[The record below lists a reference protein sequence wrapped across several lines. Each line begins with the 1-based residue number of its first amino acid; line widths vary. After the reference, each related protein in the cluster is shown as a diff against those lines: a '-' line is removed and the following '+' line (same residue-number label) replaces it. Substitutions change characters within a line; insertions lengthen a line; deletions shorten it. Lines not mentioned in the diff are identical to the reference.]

1 MAREVHT
8 QAYEAPGEWGMNRQ
22 EFDHSDFKV
31 HYIHPSIKALI
42 AVSITSAVMPVPFT
56 VGTAFA
62 TELQQPA
69 SQSQQQVVAEQ
80 SDATTASNDVAA
92 AAEKPA
98 VKAAESA
105 APTQAT
111 EPATASETD
120 AQVAATA
127 PAEQAT
133 EPAATVTASAVPAA
147 TPAAPASQDAVSA
160 YDPVANTS
168 TTYSAYTQIDGTT
181 TTWDGNTYGGVY
193 VASGETTIS
202 GQVQVIGNV
211 TLILRDGCKLTC
223 PQGIVVGD
231 NGLTIKS
238 ETKDG
243 NGELVATGN
252 YSAGIGSKYWEGS
265 FGGTIVI
272 DGGIIRASA
281 PNSGSAGIGGGG
293 FGTCKGTITINGGDV
308 HATGGTKAAG
318 IGGGY
323 YEDSPQVKIT
333 GGTVEATGTD
343 GGAGIGAGFGEA
355 SGGTK
360 SLTCGAITITGGKVT
375 AKGGDNAA
383 GIGSSKGINGPTIS
397 ITGGKVDAK
406 GGSNA
411 AGVGGGHA
419 SMGIKVTIGGRS
431 TEVTAFGGDN
441 GCGIGGM
448 SSTTEK
454 DAPTITILDGTIN
467 ATGGAGAAG
476 IGSSKPFSWGSSIY
490 YLGPIVI
497 SGGHVTAAAG
507 SNSAGIGS
515 CQETDCAGITI
526 SGKNT
531 YVDATGGDLASGIG
545 GGQGGH
551 CGTLHISD
559 ATVIARGGIHGAGIG
574 DGPYVYSGDP
584 SSITIDSGNIT
595 AIAGKA
601 GAGIGTGE
609 IGDSTNPLN
618 ITINGGTIN
627 ATGGDDGNL
636 STGGAGIGSGMN
648 TGCGTI
654 TINGGN
660 ITATGKSGAAGIGSG
675 CNPGSSKK
683 SSVIISNGTIVATGG
698 TSGPGIGR
706 GAYGG
711 NDGDSQHPSFKITI
725 SGGDVTAYAG
735 PGDQGAAIG
744 GSVSSTVST
753 ITISGGKVRA
763 LRSTDTKADRP
774 GGGAGIGGGAYDG
787 GYGSRANFQKYGT
800 GIYITGGE
808 IEAEGGKGAAAI
820 GGGMNGTVREINIS
834 GGTINGKGAAAAYPN
849 SDRAQT
855 SGGAGI
861 GTGNDTSDM
870 TGMPSYYDEP
880 IISEDA
886 LVNISGG
893 TIDVTG
899 GPGAAG
905 IGGGGITD
913 GGIITITAGSVRA
926 QGGANAAGIGGGV
939 YRDGSNVT
947 ISGGTVIA
955 NHGENTLNP
964 GGGDAADI
972 GHGLYPDTT
981 RKTSP
986 SFSTG
991 DNGCAVIVAKTISA
1005 DASEDAWKGIFFG
1018 MFDTNNG
1025 IGAHGV
1031 VKNGTPDDPVV
1042 ITTNEYIPEG
1052 CILDVRAED
1061 SGLGMTAS
1069 DKVTVANDAKLTNYG
1084 TIYVFGTYD
1093 NLDERSV
1100 TNVEKGRV
1108 LYRIDGIVVCTDPAK
1123 MAYYE
1128 NETLD
1133 LAGMQMQL
1141 HFKSG
1146 QLSDAI
1152 DWPAEGYTAVPDTG
1166 TVLKL
1171 SDNGRHIDVTLTTNW
1186 LFADGTVFSA
1196 PAGAS
1201 PASTDD
1207 SGENDSA
1214 ASYTFKASSP
1224 GALTVT
1230 AKPVPVTPEKP
1241 DTPDQPD
1248 KPDVPDTPDT
1258 PDVPDTPDQPTNP
1271 ETPSESDVPEAP
1283 KVEDAKPAAMRRP
1296 RTPQAVA
1303 VPNTGDA
1310 TAHTPLAATMF
1321 AAVGSALSA
1330 LALGLRRR
1338 NRHDEQ

>member
-1 MAREVHT
+1 
-8 QAYEAPGEWGMNRQ
+8 MNRQ

-69 SQSQQQVVAEQ
+69 AQSQQQVAAEQ
-80 SDATTASNDVAA
+80 NDVTTASNDVAS

-98 VKAAESA
+98 VKAASEPA
-105 APTQAT
+105 AAEAAPAPTQAT

-168 TTYSAYTQIDGTT
+168 TTYSTYTQIDSNT
-181 TTWDGNTYGGVY
+181 TTWDGSTNGGVY

-223 PQGIVVGD
+223 SQGIVVGD

-252 YSAGIGSKYWEGS
+252 YSAGIGGKYWNGS
-265 FGGTIVI
+265 FGGSIVI
-272 DGGIIRASA
+272 DGGVIKASA

-293 FGTCKGTITINGGDV
+293 FGTCTGTVTINGGDV
-308 HATGGTKAAG
+308 HATGGSNASG

-323 YEDSPQVKIT
+323 FEDSPQVKIT
-333 GGTVEATGTD
+333 GGTVEATGAE
-343 GGAGIGAGFGEA
+343 GGAGIGAGFGESWA
-355 SGGTK
+355 GTK
-360 SLTCGAITITGGKVT
+360 DLTCGAIAITGGKVT

-383 GIGSSKGINGPTIS
+383 GIGSSKGVNGPTIS
-397 ITGGKVDAK
+397 ITGGKVDAR

-419 SMGIKVTIGGRS
+419 SMGIKVTIGGSS
-431 TEVTAFGGDN
+431 TEVTAYGGDN

-454 DAPTITILDGTIN
+454 DAPIITILDGTIN

-490 YLGPIVI
+490 HLGPIVI
-497 SGGHVTAAAG
+497 SGGHVTAVAG

-515 CQETDCAGITI
+515 CQETDCKGITI
-526 SGKNT
+526 SGKDT
-531 YVDATGGDLASGIG
+531 YVDATGGNLASGIG

-551 CGTLHISD
+551 CGALHISE

-574 DGPYVYSGDP
+574 DGPYIYIGDP

-636 STGGAGIGSGMN
+636 STGGAGIGGGMN

-698 TSGPGIGR
+698 TYGPGIGR

-735 PGDQGAAIG
+735 PGDLGAAIG
-744 GSVSSTVST
+744 GSVTSTVST

-800 GIYITGGE
+800 RIYITGGD

-834 GGTINGKGAAAAYPN
+834 GGTINGKGGASANPN
-849 SDRAQT
+849 PDRAQT

-926 QGGANAAGIGGGV
+926 QGGANAAGIGGGT
-939 YRDGSNVT
+939 YRDGSTVT

-955 NHGENTLNP
+955 NAGENTLKP

-972 GHGLYPDTT
+972 GHGLYPDAS
-981 RKTSP
+981 RSSSS

-991 DNGCAVIVAKTISA
+991 NNGCAVIVAKTISA
-1005 DASEDAWKGIFFG
+1005 DANKDAWKGIFFG

-1025 IGAHGV
+1025 IGTHGV
-1031 VKNGTPDDPVV
+1031 VKNGTLDNPVV

-1061 SGLGMTAS
+1061 GGLGMTAS
-1069 DKVTVANDAKLTNYG
+1069 DKVAVANGATLTNYG

-1093 NLDERSV
+1093 NLDERDV

-1146 QLSDAI
+1146 QLSNAI
-1152 DWPAEGYTAVPDTG
+1152 DWPAEGYTAVPNTG

-1171 SDNGRHIDVTLTTNW
+1171 SDNGRHIDVTLNTNW

-1196 PAGAS
+1196 PTGAS
-1201 PASTDD
+1201 LTPADD
-1207 SGENDSA
+1207 SGEYGSA
-1214 ASYTFKASSP
+1214 PSYTFKASSP

-1230 AKPVPVTPEKP
+1230 TKPVPVTPEKP
-1241 DTPDQPD
+1241 D
-1248 KPDVPDTPDT
+1248 KPNVPDTPDT
-1258 PDVPDTPDQPTNP
+1258 SGVPGTPEQPTNP

-1283 KVEDAKPAAMRRP
+1283 KVEDAKPAAVQRP
-1296 RTPQAVA
+1296 RTPQAA
-1303 VPNTGDA
+1303 TVPNTGDA
-1310 TAHTPLAATMF
+1310 TERTSLAATMF